1 LTLFPTCIN
10 LGFRMSPWNSAARR
24 LILFGFIT
32 AALLMI
38 VWEGARLSAERKR
51 FLYYPKNWAS
61 LALFSRQNAAE
72 PAAEPESYEVS
83 IGGGSLGVLPLDIKR
98 YTVRPGD
105 TLSGLAED
113 FGMDLDTIASLNRE
127 WGSGVHLI
135 TVGEELKIPNQDGIY
150 VDVEE
155 SLEATCGEK
164 GVPVEVVL
172 RVNSLSDPESA
183 AGRSLFFPGV
193 QHTGIERSVATGTA
207 FLRPCRGYVSSGFG
221 YRRDPFTN
229 LMKFHR
235 GIDFAASP
243 GTPVRAA
250 MDGRVSVVG
259 SNAVFGNYILISHAV
274 GYSSLYGHLQ
284 KVLVRRGQYV
294 YRGTRIGFIGNTGR
308 STGPHLHFEVRKN
321 GVPINSVGL
330 ISRIY

>member
-1 LTLFPTCIN
+1 
-10 LGFRMSPWNSAARR
+10 
-24 LILFGFIT
+24 
-32 AALLMI
+32 MI

>member
-1 LTLFPTCIN
+1 ML
-10 LGFRMSPWNSAARR
+10 PWNSAARR
-24 LILFGFIT
+24 LILFGLFA

-38 VWEGARLSAERKR
+38 VWEGTRLSAERKR
-51 FLYYPKNWAS
+51 FLYYPKNWAA
-61 LALFSRQNAAE
+61 LAHYSSQNEAE
-72 PAAEPESYEVS
+72 PAAKPDTYEVS

-98 YTVRPGD
+98 YTVLPGD
-105 TLSGLAED
+105 TFSGIAED

-150 VDVEE
+150 VDVGEDM
-155 SLEATCGEK
+155 EAICREK

-172 RVNSLSDPESA
+172 RVNNLSDPESA
-183 AGRSLFFPGV
+183 EGKSLFFPGV

-221 YRRDPFTN
+221 YRQDPFTKQ
-229 LMKFHR
+229 MKFHR

-250 MDGRVSVVG
+250 MDGRVRVVG
-259 SNAVFGNYILISHAV
+259 NNAVLGNYILISHAV

-284 KVLVRRGQYV
+284 TALVRRGQYV